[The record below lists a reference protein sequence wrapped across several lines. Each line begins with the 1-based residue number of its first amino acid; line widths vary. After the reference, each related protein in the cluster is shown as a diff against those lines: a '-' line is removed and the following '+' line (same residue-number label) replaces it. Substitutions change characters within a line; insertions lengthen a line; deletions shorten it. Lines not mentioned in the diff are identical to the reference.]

1 MSWNIFSP
9 VKRVKKRGKAR
20 DDFDELIDI
29 IETFAPRAFLGERE
43 AFYYNY
49 KMMSSC
55 KKSLLTLLET
65 VSRIKRLKTDP
76 SDHTCELFLKL
87 KEFYDPRGK
96 LSLAQALGDRNLNR
110 RFEDLFV
117 FFYGRQ
123 NLSRKEIAGWLEKLP
138 IDSPRKR

>member
-1 MSWNIFSP
+1 MSWNLFSP
-9 VKRVKKRGKAR
+9 VKRIKRKGKAR

-29 IETFAPRAFLGERE
+29 IETFAPRAFLRERE

-49 KMMSSC
+49 KMMPYC

-65 VSRIKRLKTDP
+65 VSRVKRLKTDP
-76 SDHTCELFLKL
+76 GDHACELFLKL
-87 KEFYDPRGK
+87 KEFYDSKGK
-96 LSLAQALGDRNLNR
+96 LSLAQALADRNLSR

-123 NLSRKEIAGWLEKLP
+123 NLSREEIKGWLKGLK
-138 IDSPRKR
+138 ID